1 MKNLPTF
8 SLKKVSELEEIAYV
22 PTEELLEIDGFDEDL
37 AEELRNRAKE
47 VLTKIALAEEQA
59 LANIDVE
66 EALLK
71 LDGMNRH
78 LAVKLAEKK
87 ITTLEEL
94 AEQGVDDLADV
105 EGLSAE
111 QAAQLIMAA
120 RNICWFGNEE

>member
-1 MKNLPTF
+1 M
-8 SLKKVSELEEIAYV
+8 

-47 VLTKIALAEEQA
+47 ALTKIALAEEQA

-87 ITTLEEL
+87 IPHWKNLL
-94 AEQGVDDLADV
+94 NRALM
-105 EGLSAE
+105 
-111 QAAQLIMAA
+111 I
-120 RNICWFGNEE
+120 